1 MILDSTFIIFASLL
15 TASLIPLYIYR
26 QRVFSFAYKTGKL
39 DFFIEDLKL
48 HMKKEHPKMIFDYSI
63 IEKTETEKDI
73 RIRETLIVEDII
85 NQFYYYQY
93 EKGTQKGIPREKY
106 WTGYEEKSF
115 SNPKTP
121 SDWQERRE
129 LAWQRDKNKCNR
141 CGTDIKLEDVFTTF
155 AKDIAKGGGY
165 NFENIII
172 LCSDCNK
179 IINSKNPKNTIPSLQ
194 LNDALMIFVAA

>member
-1 MILDSTFIIFASLL
+1 MILDFTFVLFSSLL
-15 TASLIPLYIYR
+15 IACLIPLYIYR
-26 QRVFSFAYKTGKL
+26 QRVFAFAYKTGDL
-39 DFFIEDLKL
+39 EFFIKDLKL
-48 HMKKEHPKMIFDYSI
+48 HMQENHPKINFDYSI
-63 IEKTETEKDI
+63 IQKTKDEKDI

-85 NQFYYYQY
+85 NQFYYFEY
-93 EKGTQKGIPREKY
+93 EKNTQNGVSRDKL

-121 SDWQERRE
+121 NDWQERRE

-141 CGTDIKLEDVFTTF
+141 CGTKIKIEDVFTTF

-179 IINSKNPKNTIPSLQ
+179 ILNAKNPKSTIASLN
-194 LNDALMIFVAA
+194 LNDDLMKFVAI

>member
-1 MILDSTFIIFASLL
+1 MLLDSTFVISSTLL
-15 TASLIPLYIYR
+15 IACLIPLYIYR
-26 QRVFSFAYKTGKL
+26 QRIFSFAYKTGSL
-39 DFFIEDLKL
+39 EFFIKDLKL
-48 HMKKEHPKMIFDYSI
+48 HMQKEHPKITFDYSI
-63 IEKTETEKDI
+63 IEKTKDEKDI
-73 RIRETLIVEDII
+73 RIRETLIAEDIVS
-85 NQFYYYQY
+85 QFYYYEY
-93 EKGTQKGIPREKY
+93 EKNTQNGIPREKL

-129 LAWQRDKNKCNR
+129 LSWQRDKNKCNR
-141 CGTDIKLEDVFTTF
+141 CGTEIKLEDVFTSF

-179 IINSKNPKNTIPSLQ
+179 VLNSKNPKNSIASLQ
-194 LNDALMIFVAA
+194 LNDELMKYVQG

>member
-1 MILDSTFIIFASLL
+1 MILDNTFVIYSSLL
-15 TASLIPLYIYR
+15 IACLIPLYIYR
-26 QRVFSFAYKTGKL
+26 QKVFSFAYKTGSL
-39 DFFIEDLKL
+39 EFFIQDLKT
-48 HMKKEHPKMIFDYSI
+48 HMLKNYPKISFDYAI
-63 IEKTETEKDI
+63 IEKTKDEKDI

-85 NQFYYYQY
+85 NQFFYYEY
-93 EKGTQKGIPREKY
+93 EKNTQKGISRDKL

-121 SDWQERRE
+121 IDWQERRD

-141 CGTDIKLEDVFTTF
+141 CGTQIKLEDVFTTF

-179 IINSKNPKNTIPSLQ
+179 VLNSKNPKSSIASLH
-194 LNDALMIFVAA
+194 LNDDLMKYVQG

>member
-1 MILDSTFIIFASLL
+1 MKLDYTFVIYSSLL
-15 TASLIPLYIYR
+15 IACIIPLYIYR
-26 QRVFSFAYKTGKL
+26 QKVFSFAYKTGSIE
-39 DFFIEDLKL
+39 FFIQDLKT
-48 HMKKEHPKMIFDYSI
+48 HMQNNHPKIPFNYSI
-63 IEKTETEKDI
+63 IEKTKNEKDI

-85 NQFYYYQY
+85 SQFFYYKY
-93 EKGTQKGIPREKY
+93 EKNTQKGIPREKL

-121 SDWQERRE
+121 MDWQERRE

-141 CGTDIKLEDVFTTF
+141 CGTKIKLEDVFTTF

-179 IINSKNPKNTIPSLQ
+179 VLNSKNPKSSIASLH
-194 LNDALMIFVAA
+194 LNDTLMKYVQG

>member
-1 MILDSTFIIFASLL
+1 VILDSTFVIFATLL
-15 TASLIPLYIYR
+15 TVCLIPLYIYR
-26 QRVFSFAYKTGKL
+26 QRIFSFAYKTGNL
-39 DFFIEDLKL
+39 EFFIQDIKL
-48 HMKKEHPKMIFDYSI
+48 HMQKHPKITFDYSI
-63 IEKTETEKDI
+63 IEKTKDEKDI
-73 RIRETLIVEDII
+73 RIRETLIAEDIVS
-85 NQFYYYQY
+85 QFYYYEY
-93 EKGTQKGIPREKY
+93 EKNTQKGIPREKL

-121 SDWQERRE
+121 IDWQERRD

-179 IINSKNPKNTIPSLQ
+179 VLNTKNPKNTIASLN
-194 LNDALMIFVAA
+194 LNDELIKYVAG

>member
-1 MILDSTFIIFASLL
+1 VLLDSTFIIFATLL
-15 TASLIPLYIYR
+15 IGGLIPLYIYR
-26 QRVFSFAYKTGKL
+26 QRIFSFAYKTGSL
-39 DFFIEDLKL
+39 EFFIKDLKQ
-48 HMKKEHPKMIFDYSI
+48 HMRENHPFISFEYSI
-63 IEKTETEKDI
+63 IEKTKDEKDI
-73 RIRETLIVEDII
+73 RIRETLIAEDIVS
-85 NQFYYYQY
+85 QFYYYEY
-93 EKGTQKGIPREKY
+93 EKNTQKGIPRDKL

-141 CGTDIKLEDVFTTF
+141 CGTNIKIEDVFTTF
-155 AKDIAKGGGY
+155 AKDITKGGGY

-179 IINSKNPKNTIPSLQ
+179 VLNAKNPKNTIASLH
-194 LNDALMIFVAA
+194 LNEELMTYVAG

>member
-1 MILDSTFIIFASLL
+1 MILDSTFEIFATLL
-15 TASLIPLYIYR
+15 TICLIPLYIYR
-26 QRVFSFAYKTGKL
+26 QKVFSFAYKKGSL
-39 DFFIEDLKL
+39 DFFIQDLKL
-48 HMKKEHPKMIFDYSI
+48 HMQKNHPKISFDYSI
-63 IEKTETEKDI
+63 IEKTKDEKDI

-85 NQFYYYQY
+85 NQFFYYEY
-93 EKGTQKGIPREKY
+93 EKNTQKGIPRDKL

-121 SDWQERRE
+121 IDWQERRD
-129 LAWQRDKNKCNR
+129 LAWQRDRNKCNR
-141 CGTDIKLEDVFTTF
+141 CGTEIKLEDVFTTF

-179 IINSKNPKNTIPSLQ
+179 VLNSNNPKSSIASLH
-194 LNDALMIFVAA
+194 LNDALMKYVQG

>member
-1 MILDSTFIIFASLL
+1 MLLDTTFVISSTLL
-15 TASLIPLYIYR
+15 IACLIPLYIYR
-26 QRVFSFAYKTGKL
+26 QRIFSFAYKTGSL
-39 DFFIEDLKL
+39 EFFIQDLKQ
-48 HMKKEHPKMIFDYSI
+48 HMQKEHPFITFDYSI
-63 IEKTETEKDI
+63 IEKTKDEKDI
-73 RIRETLIVEDII
+73 RIRETLIAEDII
-85 NQFYYYQY
+85 NQFYYYEY
-93 EKGTQKGIPREKY
+93 EKNTQRGISRDKL

-121 SDWQERRE
+121 IDWQERRE

-179 IINSKNPKNTIPSLQ
+179 VLNSKNPKSTIASLN
-194 LNDALMIFVAA
+194 LNDELMKYVAG

>member
-1 MILDSTFIIFASLL
+1 MNLDSTFIIFSSLL

-39 DFFIEDLKL
+39 EFFIKDLKL
-48 HMKKEHPKMIFDYSI
+48 HMKNEHPKMNFDYSI
-63 IEKTETEKDI
+63 IEKTKTEKDI

-85 NQFYYYQY
+85 KQYYYYEY
-93 EKGTQKGIPREKY
+93 EKHTQKGVEKDKL
-106 WTGYEEKSF
+106 WRGYEEKSF

-121 SDWQERRE
+121 SDWKERRE
-129 LAWQRDKNKCNR
+129 LAWQRDKNKCDR
-141 CGTDIKLEDVFTTF
+141 CGTKIKLEDVFTTF

-179 IINSKNPKNTIPSLQ
+179 VINSKNPKNTIASLQ
-194 LNDALMIFVAA
+194 LNDTLMKFVAG